1 MYLNEEVILRILNKA
16 GYVEGELFL
25 SSTYGK
31 TKNSGAL
38 YDAILKKFPHK
49 KIVHIGDNYDSDY
62 IIPRKKGIQSIHI
75 KKQFLISK
83 NLKLKIALEFQ

>member
-49 KIVHIGDNYDSDY
+49 K
-62 IIPRKKGIQSIHI
+62 
-75 KKQFLISK
+75 
-83 NLKLKIALEFQ
+83 

>member
-75 KKQFLISK
+75 KKNNF
-83 NLKLKIALEFQ
+83 